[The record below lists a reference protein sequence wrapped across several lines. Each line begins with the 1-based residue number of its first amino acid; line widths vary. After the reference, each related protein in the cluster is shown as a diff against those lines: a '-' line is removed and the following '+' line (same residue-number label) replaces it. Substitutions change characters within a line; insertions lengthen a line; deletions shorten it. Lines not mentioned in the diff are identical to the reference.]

1 MPKEKIFAQ
10 ARDEL
15 FSHINRC
22 GVLSATDDDRT
33 AWMNE
38 TIDYIGERY
47 PDLVDPDLREL
58 HAVGIRFCQPAIN
71 NVPAAVVSEPV
82 AETVTME
89 APGEAAAAGQPL
101 SATSEVGSDSEATQE
116 QDGGANAA

>member
-1 MPKEKIFAQ
+1 MRFQVVGDALRK
-10 ARDEL
+10 
-15 FSHINRC
+15 
-22 GVLSATDDDRT
+22 
-33 AWMNE
+33 
-38 TIDYIGERY
+38 
-47 PDLVDPDLREL
+47 DLMR
-58 HAVGIRFCQPAIN
+58 GFIR
-71 NVPAAVVSEPV
+71 V